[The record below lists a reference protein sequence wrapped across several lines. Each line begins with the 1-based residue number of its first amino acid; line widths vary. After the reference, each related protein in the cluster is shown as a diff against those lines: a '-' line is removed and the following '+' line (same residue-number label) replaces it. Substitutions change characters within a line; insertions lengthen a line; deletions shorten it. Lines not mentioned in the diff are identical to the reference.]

1 MSFLKT
7 FCTCAGCVAGAACII
22 LSGGT
27 ATPLVTAVAIG
38 IGGTAGHLTGSS
50 LERKEKKAK
59 NTEKELQIKQQ
70 TIDSIT
76 KDNQTKQAEIQSLK
90 KQRQENLEQKQQTQ
104 KDLENAKNK
113 AKDTSLSEEERK
125 S

>member
-1 MSFLKT
+1 MGFWKT

-50 LERKEKKAK
+50 LERKEKKAQ

-76 KDNQTKQAEIQSLK
+76 KENQTKQAEIDNLK
-90 KQRQENLEQKQQTQ
+90 QKREELANQKKPNPKRPRKCQKQ
-104 KDLENAKNK
+104 
-113 AKDTSLSEEERK
+113 S
-125 S
+125 